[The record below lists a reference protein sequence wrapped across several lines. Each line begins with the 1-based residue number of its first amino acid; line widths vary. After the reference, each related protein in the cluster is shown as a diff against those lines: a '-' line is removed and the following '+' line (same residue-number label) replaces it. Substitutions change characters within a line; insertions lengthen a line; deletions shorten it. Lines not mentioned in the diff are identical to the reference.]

1 MFHEPKKILHHS
13 SGRGYV
19 SEKII
24 LDPQQNPPA
33 TEKSQI
39 PPCTHF
45 PGEEK
50 KFPTG
55 KIQLTG
61 GTSLA
66 NSTAAKPAV
75 TKLQNGC
82 HVCLFFFQ
90 VIPIGGAAATHF

>member
-1 MFHEPKKILHHS
+1 LPGLPDFFTALLQIFSAEILQLFHEPEKILHHS

-19 SEKII
+19 TEKII

-50 KFPTG
+50 E
-55 KIQLTG
+55 
-61 GTSLA
+61 
-66 NSTAAKPAV
+66 
-75 TKLQNGC
+75 
-82 HVCLFFFQ
+82 
-90 VIPIGGAAATHF
+90 IPIKKYSTYRRNQSCKLYKLYSN